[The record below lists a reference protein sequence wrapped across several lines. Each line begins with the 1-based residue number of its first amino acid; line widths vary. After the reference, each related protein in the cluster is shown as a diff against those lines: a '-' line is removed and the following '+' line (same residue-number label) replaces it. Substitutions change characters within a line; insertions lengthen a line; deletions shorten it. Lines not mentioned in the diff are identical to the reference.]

1 MEEESVRRYID
12 EKVTMDISRL
22 VRISYSIN
30 GKSGLLAYPVNI
42 AKIEDFEP
50 RPYLSP
56 FKDMKARIK
65 TRAKIPRINFYGIE
79 FQANNQAYY
88 EVEAPFAIYQALKGA
103 VSVFIIIC
111 STHVH

>member
-56 FKDMKARIK
+56 FKDMKARIN
-65 TRAKIPRINFYGIE
+65 TRAKIPRINFYDIE